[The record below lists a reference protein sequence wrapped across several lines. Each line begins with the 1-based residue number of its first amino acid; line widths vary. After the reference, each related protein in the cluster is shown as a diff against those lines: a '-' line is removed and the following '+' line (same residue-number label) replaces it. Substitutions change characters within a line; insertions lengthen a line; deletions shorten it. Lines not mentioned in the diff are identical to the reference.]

1 MILEGLATSFSQ
13 QAFTGAQYGGVAPTR
28 NPRALPQGGVERQ
41 QRKPPQRDSPHMD
54 TELMLLLF
62 AIVVNAVVVVA
73 VVVVAVFFDVL
84 PAPSTILN
92 YDRMSAATLVANSRS
107 DPRCAPRA
115 LPQDDLGA
123 GAPQC
128 PRLPGSSPQGSS
140 AFVEC
145 PPAPLPQDRPNGSQQ
160 QPPHPE
166 PEGVP
171 PVLVRTAAKNTRP
184 KCFEQR

>member
-1 MILEGLATSFSQ
+1 MHSSTVPTPPATLQATNTSPAPTQAQSTATS
-13 QAFTGAQYGGVAPTR
+13 TP
-28 NPRALPQGGVERQ
+28 PRDARPSFV
-41 QRKPPQRDSPHMD
+41 
-54 TELMLLLF
+54 F
-62 AIVVNAVVVVA
+62 VVVA
-73 VVVVAVFFDVL
+73 VVFVVL
-84 PAPSTILN
+84 PAPSPILN
-92 YDRMSAATLVANSRS
+92 DDKMSAATLVANSRS
-107 DPRCAPRA
+107 APRCAPRA
-115 LPQDDLGA
+115 LPQDDLRA

-166 PEGVP
+166 PEGAP
-171 PVLVRTAAKNTRP
+171 PVLGRTAAKNTRP